1 MAGGTENHSQ
11 CPLCGGRLKVGNT
24 AVPFVFDQMVIVVKD
39 VPAEV
44 CANCHEPYVTG
55 AVTDRLTDLLNRL
68 RALQTEISVVS
79 YNDLVEEP
87 AVSS

>member
-1 MAGGTENHSQ
+1 MAGGTEKHSQ